1 MENAPSLSRGQVH
14 RALRSFVVASGLWG
28 AWGQACGLGTA
39 AFTGFALYL
48 GADGAFIALFT
59 SAAYFLALTQLL
71 APLLSARVRDKKRF
85 VVVGGYV
92 EIAFRGLPLIIPL
105 FVPEQYR
112 LPALVAMVCLS
123 MFSGYAIS
131 PFYSTWIANAVPEN
145 IRARFASRQTIVSTI
160 VAMIAGFAIGQFLDF
175 FPGGGFVWVFAAG
188 SLFGFLGY
196 LNLLRAPFPQQ
207 TTASDEQST
216 RLRDLVQPFY
226 DANFRRAALF
236 FGLWT
241 FGIGLAGPLYS
252 VFMLDRLDISYTEVS
267 IFNALFMLT
276 SIAGYRLW
284 AGLIDRFGAR
294 PVLQI
299 LMTPAAFLPCL
310 WAFNQPEAYHLVP
323 VALVISGILFSGI
336 GVGINPLLYGLLPQ
350 GERRTMY
357 LATWSV
363 TVNLM
368 GALGPLFGGLLVAQL
383 EGLRFSVFG
392 VPMGDLQIIFVLST
406 LTRLAPLFILRTV
419 KDARSATSR
428 SLLSRMLRGNVLSYA
443 YNATIFSLA
452 TAEETRARAAE
463 ALGRSGNPLA
473 IEQLVQAL
481 ADASPRVRRAAAR
494 ALGESRSESATEPLV
509 RELLDGASDIRSE
522 AAEALG
528 RLGSSTSI
536 DPLVDALSDADPQV
550 RISAIRGLASL
561 RGDEVRELLFWHF
574 GSDFDPLT
582 FPTLV
587 DVLSERQDHRIVR
600 PALGRLTDFPSPA
613 VRLQLL
619 NGVCR
624 ALGAGDQFYRLLSRE
639 DTDRVA
645 AITRL
650 LRRATDTLGAA
661 RCIDT
666 EYRTQLK
673 TLCREVVVAYEEE
686 KAEALVEAMRQ
697 IRRTVRDG
705 LSATRDQAYD
715 VLSVYVI
722 LVAIG
727 RFITSPVR
735 QESPVAQ
742 EIFLTVCLGR
752 LAALIREIDDR
763 D

>member
-1 MENAPSLSRGQVH
+1 MANAPSLSRGQVH

-59 SAAYFLALTQLL
+59 SAAYFFALTQLL

-85 VVVGGYV
+85 VVFGGYV

-145 IRARFASRQTIVSTI
+145 IRARFASRQTIISTI
-160 VAMIAGFAIGQFLDF
+160 VAMIAGFAIGQFLDL
-175 FPGGGFVWVFAAG
+175 FPDGGGFVWVFAAG

-207 TTASDEQST
+207 TAASDEQST

-252 VFMLDRLDISYTEVS
+252 VFMLDRLQISYTEVS

-299 LMTPAAFLPCL
+299 LMTPAAFLPL
-310 WAFNQPEAYHLVP
+310 IWTFNQPEAYHLVP
-323 VALVISGILFSGI
+323 VALVLSGILFSGI

-350 GERRTMY
+350 GEKRTMY

-368 GALGPLFGGLLVAQL
+368 GALGPLLGGLLVAQL

-392 VPMGDLQIIFVLST
+392 VPMGDLQVIFALSA
-406 LTRLAPLFILRTV
+406 LVRLVPLFLLRTV

-452 TAEETRARAAE
+452 TAEGTRARAAE

-528 RLGSSTSI
+528 RLAIFQEYGSASRCAETTPI
-536 DPLVDALSDADPQV
+536 PRCA
-550 RISAIRGLASL
+550 SA
-561 RGDEVRELLFWHF
+561 
-574 GSDFDPLT
+574 
-582 FPTLV
+582 
-587 DVLSERQDHRIVR
+587 
-600 PALGRLTDFPSPA
+600 PS
-613 VRLQLL
+613 
-619 NGVCR
+619 
-624 ALGAGDQFYRLLSRE
+624 
-639 DTDRVA
+639 A
-645 AITRL
+645 A
-650 LRRATDTLGAA
+650 
-661 RCIDT
+661 
-666 EYRTQLK
+666 
-673 TLCREVVVAYEEE
+673 
-686 KAEALVEAMRQ
+686 
-697 IRRTVRDG
+697 
-705 LSATRDQAYD
+705 
-715 VLSVYVI
+715 
-722 LVAIG
+722 
-727 RFITSPVR
+727 
-735 QESPVAQ
+735 
-742 EIFLTVCLGR
+742 
-752 LAALIREIDDR
+752 
-763 D
+763 